1 MASNVATLSEVIPFY
16 DLRHEVSPGLTG
28 WAQIKAGYAMSS
40 QEVTH
45 KLCYDLYYIKHM
57 SVLFDLQI
65 LVDTV
70 KFVLSGKRPG

>member
-1 MASNVATLSEVIPFY
+1 
-16 DLRHEVSPGLTG
+16 VSPGLTG
-28 WAQIKAGYAMSS
+28 WALIAMSS

-45 KLCYDLYYIKHM
+45 KLCYDLCYIKHM

-70 KFVLSGKRPG
+70 KFVLSGKRAG